1 MTPQEIVD
9 RAQIISAQ
17 GIKTVVL
24 QSGEDP
30 FYTKETLGDIISA
43 IQSLGLTITLS
54 LGERSLTNT
63 GIGKRW
69 ELIVI

>member
-1 MTPQEIVD
+1 MTPTEIVD

-30 FYTKETLGDIISA
+30 FYTKETLGDIINA
-43 IQSLGLTITLS
+43 INPL
-54 LGERSLTNT
+54 
-63 GIGKRW
+63 
-69 ELIVI
+69 V